1 MTKRSDE
8 RTRSADTIKAC
19 PLSLFRHVLSLYR
32 MCAHL
37 DNMPQCVA
45 GRVAQLQCKL
55 PCIKND
61 IEDEKVALD
70 RGGGSG

>member
-19 PLSLFRHVLSLYR
+19 QLSLFRHVLPLYR

-37 DNMPQCVA
+37 TICRNA
-45 GRVAQLQCKL
+45 L
-55 PCIKND
+55 PGELLSSN
-61 IEDEKVALD
+61 ANFPA
-70 RGGGSG
+70 